1 LSPLLNIIYARLV
14 RGIYAVPPEQSGPV
28 IADGVF
34 WENAMSVAPTS
45 GADSI
50 AAYVE

>member
-1 LSPLLNIIYARLV
+1 MRF
-14 RGIYAVPPEQSGPV
+14 RPV

-45 GADSI
+45 GVDSI
-50 AAYVE
+50 AA